1 MNEIPVTVN
10 ILDRVYKMKVR
21 PEDEGYLQKAEETI
35 NAQIAAY
42 KKNYSYRDYQDL
54 LAMVAIA
61 KTTQLAKLQQES
73 ISDHDA
79 IREKLV
85 NIENILM
92 SHDDSGKTE

>member
-1 MNEIPVTVN
+1 MNEVPVTVS

-21 PEDEGYLQKAEETI
+21 PEDQGYLKAAEESI

-61 KTTQLAKLQQES
+61 KTTQLAKLQKES

-79 IREKLV
+79 IREKLE

-92 SHDDSGKTE
+92 SQTDGETK